1 MTTYSLVMLQHFFSS
16 HLISHA
22 HHNILAMITKKEII
36 CINIQDEG
44 VAVTEKFYFYK
55 GLQEF
60 KNLSALWDNSKSKIL
75 SKSIEMQPQQ
85 SVQ

>member
-1 MTTYSLVMLQHFFSS
+1 
-16 HLISHA
+16 
-22 HHNILAMITKKEII
+22 MITKKEFI
-36 CINIQDEG
+36 CINIQEEG
-44 VAVTEKFYFYK
+44 VAVTEKLYFYT